1 MQEDSL
7 KKSNNEYNCNKCFDR
22 TFILKDNEAIA
33 CECRALKEAKE
44 ILNKSGISEEFR
56 KKRFKNFNYSK
67 DEQIF
72 NAYKASTDYI
82 RNFKSNEKG
91 KNNSIMLTGQVGCGK
106 THLCLAIANKLMDEG
121 ISVIYMGYREVITSI
136 KQNMMD
142 EVYYNKI
149 MGRYKTCRVLL
160 IDDLFKGS
168 ISGSDVNIMFEIINY
183 RYLNGLPVIVSCEKG
198 IDEIMNIDE
207 AIGSRLYEMSCGYV
221 AILSGRRLN
230 YRMYGKS

>member
-1 MQEDSL
+1 MQENYL

-22 TFILKDNEAIA
+22 TFIIKDNEAIA

-44 ILNKSGISEEFR
+44 ILRKSGISEEFR

-72 NAYKASTDYI
+72 NAYKVATDYV
-82 RNFKSNEKG
+82 RNFKSKEKD

-168 ISGSDVNIMFEIINY
+168 ISKSDVNIIFELVNY
-183 RYLNGLPVIVSCEKG
+183 RYFNNLPVVVSSEMG
-198 IDEIMNIDE
+198 VNDIMEVDE
-207 AIGSRLYEMSCGYV
+207 AIGSRLVEMCGEHLV
-221 AILSGRRLN
+221 EVRGKKLN
-230 YRMYGKS
+230 YRIYK